1 LNQIAT
7 KCKQKSYVFR
17 VKKSSP
23 RHSHFTCSAPVAS
36 TSALRLRRGQS
47 IGSGLVEG
55 TIKQMVNLRMKQTG
69 VRWRLE
75 HVGPF
80 VELRALAAGPE

>member
-1 LNQIAT
+1 
-7 KCKQKSYVFR
+7 
-17 VKKSSP
+17 
-23 RHSHFTCSAPVAS
+23 
-36 TSALRLRRGQS
+36 
-47 IGSGLVEG
+47 LVEG